1 MTTLKSSILSL
12 MFFAAALGPRLTG
25 QKLRFFFFFFSKNVA
40 AGEAKKI
47 GLCLVSL
54 LPRILG
60 SIYPS
65 FTLGFRSTLTKT
77 L

>member
-25 QKLRFFFFFFSKNVA
+25 QKLRFFFFFSKNVA